1 MDIYFCDE
9 CGTRVTDLDLRAGK
23 GMRKRHDTICAGC
36 VDQGLAGSWL
46 ARAGQQAAASVGG
59 RVQPSAALAV
69 AEAPDPISIARDRAR
84 TVPDDPF
91 AVDEPVAI
99 KPLPKPGTET
109 DAIPAVPPKPAKTV
123 TPMDGLAAAGGGFGA
138 LVGSSMPPPP
148 PGLVDDPEDADK
160 GIEVADGPLVAQ
172 SDSPFD
178 FVHPKDNDNP
188 GKAETAEVVAVD
200 KNDEPK
206 EGDEAK
212 PARTASGR
220 QQSQKRGSTA
230 TSKRGSAKTP
240 STRRSGSSSSR
251 AKNNKVILFSLLSC
265 AAMLVVF
272 TLVMLNRGGPRK
284 PGEVIHDQPL
294 TVLKDYIE
302 KARRDSNA
310 AMGSDDLAVIQ
321 RAIASVHS
329 MQEEFRTFQSKAKN
343 WDEDAHGEQLK
354 IMGYYD
360 VQATLRDLNQRK
372 VIVEMRGKP

>member
-46 ARAGQQAAASVGG
+46 ARAGQHASSAAVGA
-59 RVQPSAALAV
+59 RAQPSAALAV

-91 AVDEPVAI
+91 AVDEPAAI

-109 DAIPAVPPKPAKTV
+109 DAIPAAPPKPAKSV

-138 LVGSSMPPPP
+138 LVGSSMSPPP
-148 PGLVDDPEDADK
+148 PGLVDEPDDK
-160 GIEVADGPLVAQ
+160 GIEVADGPLTAQ
-172 SDSPFD
+172 SESPFD

-200 KNDEPK
+200 RSDEPK
-206 EGDEAK
+206 TSDEAK
-212 PARTASGR
+212 PTRTASGR
-220 QQSQKRGSTA
+220 QQSQKRNSTA
-230 TSKRGSAKTP
+230 TSKRGAAKTP
-240 STRRSGSSSSR
+240 SARRSGAGR
-251 AKNNKVILFSLLSC
+251 AKNNKVILLSLVSC
-265 AAMLVVF
+265 AVMLVVF

-294 TVLKDYIE
+294 SVLKDSIE
-302 KARRDSNA
+302 KAKRDSNA

-321 RAIASVHS
+321 RAIASVRT
-329 MQEEFRTFQSKAKN
+329 MQDEFRTFQSKAKN
-343 WDEDAHGEQLK
+343 WDEDAHGEQLR

-360 VQATLRDLNQRK
+360 VQSTLRDLNNRR
-372 VIVEMRGKP
+372 VIVEQRGKP